1 MGNGNDQVPVKFL
14 NVGAPGTEDLA
25 LQGGNLVTEMCT
37 ICFALV
43 PTDKVQ
49 EHIDRHHQSGED
61 ITPDWEPGR
70 NISNR
75 PDQGLPGEQPPP
87 PEVSGG
93 PPSAPDQGLPPEQP
107 PPGEVSGGPPPTP
120 GVQPADGGDGYIA

>member
-61 ITPDWEPGR
+61 ITPDWEPGQ
-70 NISNR
+70 NVGNR
-75 PDQGLPGEQPPP
+75 PNQGLPPQP
-87 PEVSGG
+87 G
-93 PPSAPDQGLPPEQP
+93 APDQGLPPEGSQP
-107 PPGEVSGGPPPTP
+107 PPEVSGGPPPTP